1 MRKLF
6 VVLLVLASVLASAQ
20 AKPGD
25 APSKQLMAANLA
37 AWSTGGPEAAAPFYD
52 KSPENVYF
60 DIAPVQ
66 YKGWTEYQAGVKE
79 VLAGFETF
87 KLTLRADDE
96 PRIHTAGNWAWG
108 TATFTADGK
117 LKNGNAVDL
126 TGRWTVIWQ
135 KKAGKWLIVHEH
147 VSAPWGGPEPEKR
160 EK

>member
-1 MRKLF
+1 MRR
-6 VVLLVLASVLASAQ
+6 LLVAFLVLTSVMACGQ

-25 APSKQLMAANLA
+25 PPSQQLMAANLA

-66 YKGWTEYQAGVKE
+66 YKGWSQYQAGVKD

-87 KLTLRADDE
+87 KLSLRPEDE
-96 PRIHTAGNWAWG
+96 PSVHWAGKLAWG

-117 LKNGNAVDL
+117 LKNGNAVNL
-126 TGRWTVIWQ
+126 IGRWTVIWQ
-135 KKAGKWLIVHEH
+135 KRAGKWLIVHEH
-147 VSAPWGGPEPEKR
+147 VSVPWAGPEPEKR